1 MRIEDKIRIDSL
13 KVAAIVMGNLA
24 DSFKD
29 KTTRDETKSLAW
41 SISWAVI
48 ELTKLMENSEDESCI
63 HY

>member
-29 KTTRDETKSLAW
+29 KTTRDEAKSLAW

-48 ELTKLMENSEDESCI
+48 ELTKLMENSEDAS
-63 HY
+63 